1 MMLGIL
7 ALLAVCIVLIL
18 GVLVGRS
25 SEPFELEKE
34 VAPGVKPFVPSE
46 EMGILGTRRLQMQ
59 EILKQEGEA
68 VPLEVW
74 INSPEVEIAI
84 EEGMNL
90 LAEGQPEL
98 AVEIFLKA
106 LATDPDNPDLLL
118 ALGDAYQALQRYQ
131 EGLEAYLKA
140 EEALPED
147 VSVLLRLGEVW
158 QQLQEPDRALEVYR
172 RVLIINPEDAQAA
185 DAIDLLEQ

>member
-1 MMLGIL
+1 MIQGIL
-7 ALLAVCIVLIL
+7 ALIAVCIVLIL
-18 GVLVGRS
+18 GVLVGRR

-68 VPLEVW
+68 VPLEDW
-74 INSPEVEIAI
+74 TNSPEVEIAL

-98 AVEIFLKA
+98 AVEKLLKA
-106 LATDPDNPDLLL
+106 LAADPDNPDLLL
-118 ALGDAYQALQRYQ
+118 ALGDTYQALQRYQ
-131 EGLEAYLKA
+131 ESLKA
-140 EEALPED
+140 YIHAEAVLPED

-158 QQLQEPDRALEVYR
+158 QLLQEPDRALEVYR
-172 RVLIINPEDAQAA
+172 RVLNINPEDAQAA
-185 DAIDLLEQ
+185 DAIDLLEA